1 MFQSGITHF
10 SQEHMRRT
18 NKKGSRA
25 GDEGDNRDG
34 SQDRGGVSRGRTPDE
49 TEMRETLNQSR
60 DRRSSEHCIG
70 GSGEGGFER

>member
-1 MFQSGITHF
+1 
-10 SQEHMRRT
+10 MRRT

-60 DRRSSEHCIG
+60 DRRSLEHCI